1 MAVSGR
7 RTGRGETRVEARPRA
22 REHRK
27 ADAAGR
33 GADADDVR
41 SRRSACGVGEGRLEA
56 LQRRRR
62 DRVKRALLGVE
73 LTDRLDGLLFGRP
86 GFDVLGSADLRD
98 RGLLVR
104 RDLLPAALH
113 EGHEAADEE
122 HDDHADRHDHHDAAT
137 TRASIGLRG
146 LRPSSGRKG
155 TLPRRLAEGEGIVHA
170 CWYRHPSDRLNPGTI
185 APMSELADVL
195 AAVESLSARGDRM
208 ALATIV
214 AVRGSTYRRPGA
226 RLLVPE
232 EGAPI
237 GNLSGGCLEGDVAD
251 MARVVMEEGK
261 ARLAGW
267 DLTADDDAVWG
278 LGLGCNGAIE
288 VFIERADRAAEA
300 ARALRAALEE
310 EQPVSLITM
319 IESADRDTIAPGRDL
334 VPAER
339 SEIRT
344 LPAGVRAFVEILEPP
359 LRLVIC
365 GEGHDAIPLVRAA
378 SLLGWNATVV
388 DDRPAFLD
396 LERFPEAHAFALVD
410 DPSEVAK
417 AIPIDARTFVVV
429 MTHNF
434 LRDKEYLR
442 SILTT
447 DARYVAMLGP
457 AARTQRVL
465 MELEEE
471 GTAIAEDLRARIHGP
486 AGLDLGAEGPEEIAQ
501 AIVGEIVAV
510 RRGRDGGFLRERPT
524 PIHDRPRPRAEA
536 R

>member
-1 MAVSGR
+1 
-7 RTGRGETRVEARPRA
+7 
-22 REHRK
+22 
-27 ADAAGR
+27 
-33 GADADDVR
+33 
-41 SRRSACGVGEGRLEA
+41 
-56 LQRRRR
+56 
-62 DRVKRALLGVE
+62 
-73 LTDRLDGLLFGRP
+73 
-86 GFDVLGSADLRD
+86 
-98 RGLLVR
+98 
-104 RDLLPAALH
+104 
-113 EGHEAADEE
+113 
-122 HDDHADRHDHHDAAT
+122 
-137 TRASIGLRG
+137 
-146 LRPSSGRKG
+146 
-155 TLPRRLAEGEGIVHA
+155 
-170 CWYRHPSDRLNPGTI
+170 
-185 APMSELADVL
+185 MSEIEDVL
-195 AAVESLSARGDRM
+195 AAIGSLSASGQRM

-237 GNLSGGCLEGDVAD
+237 GNISGGCLEGDVAD
-251 MARVVMEEGK
+251 MARLVIQEGR

-288 VFIERADRAAEA
+288 VFIEPADRAAEA
-300 ARALRAALEE
+300 AHALRTALDEE
-310 EQPVSLITM
+310 RPICLITV
-319 IESADRDTIAPGRDL
+319 IESAEPDVIVPGARLIVMPDGTVDGSLGRPDVDAEATAAGRDL
-334 VPAER
+334 LSAER

-344 LPAGVRAFVEILEPP
+344 FAEGVRAFVEILDPP

-365 GEGHDAIPLVRAA
+365 GAGHDAIPLVRAA

-388 DDRPAFLD
+388 DDRAGFLNH
-396 LERFPEAHAFALVD
+396 ERFPEAHAFVLVD

-417 AIPIDARTFVVV
+417 AVTIDPRTFVVL

-442 SILTT
+442 SLLTT

-457 AARTQRVL
+457 AARTQRL
-465 MELEEE
+465 MMELDEE
-471 GTAIAEDLRARIHGP
+471 GTPITEDRRARLHGP

-524 PIHDRPRPRAEA
+524 PIHDRPRPGTEA